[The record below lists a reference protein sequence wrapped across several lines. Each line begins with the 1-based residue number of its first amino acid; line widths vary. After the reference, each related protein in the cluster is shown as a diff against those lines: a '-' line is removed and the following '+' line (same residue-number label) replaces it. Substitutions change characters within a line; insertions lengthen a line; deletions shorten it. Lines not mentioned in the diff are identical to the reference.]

1 MNRLKKKENIKTE
14 SGSGAATSAK
24 PGLILR
30 SIKALMDGSF
40 LSGSGTAR
48 RLPYFLFIFGLV
60 VVYVANTHNAEKRIR
75 QTASMTKEINNM
87 RSEYIS
93 LQSQLVL
100 SSNPSKIAE
109 KLISSG
115 IAESKEP
122 LGGTLFYTQN
132 DLKPF
137 LDPAE

>member
-1 MNRLKKKENIKTE
+1 MNRLKKKENTKSQT
-14 SGSGAATSAK
+14 GAEAFTSAK
-24 PGLILR
+24 PGLVLR
-30 SIKALMDGSF
+30 SIKSLMDGSF

-48 RLPYFLFIFGLV
+48 RLPFFLFIFGLI

-75 QTASMTKEINNM
+75 QTASMTKEINNL
-87 RSEYIS
+87 RSEFIS

-109 KLISSG
+109 KLNSSG

-137 LDPAE
+137 LEPAE

>member
-1 MNRLKKKENIKTE
+1 MNRLKKKENTKTE
-14 SGSGAATSAK
+14 TASGVETSAK
-24 PGLILR
+24 PGLVLR

-75 QTASMTKEINNM
+75 QTASMTKEINNL

-109 KLISSG
+109 KLINSG
-115 IAESKEP
+115 ITESKEP

>member
-14 SGSGAATSAK
+14 SGSGAATPAK
-24 PGLILR
+24 PGLVLR

-109 KLISSG
+109 KLINSG